1 MKQESWVWWIFISQ
15 IRKLRLQAIREFS
28 RPPLSFLVFLFIS
41 EFCSSSLRN
50 QFLFL
55 NIIFPLCKVAP
66 NSAKNRCLKRIQT
79 KTILSGR
86 IYADN
91 NDMFLTYLK
100 CTHLHLFIFHF
111 CRSCGCS
118 PGKKAHGDICLHYH
132 SGQEYASRKPTQGEI
147 QSHRQLMPWKGPWL
161 PCWRSHASS
170 KMQRHL
176 LVLSINYHFV
186 PWSQSCTVKLLFGQQ
201 LIISC
206 LDQLTVNILRCFI
219 THVLFNFTCHQ
230 GPWLERGDLVWERW
244 FSLSLKT
251 ACHSFHALLQRQGCS
266 SLTQGR

>member
-118 PGKKAHGDICLHYH
+118 PGKKRTETFACITTVDKNMQAENQHRAKSRAIGSWCPGRVHGFPVEDHMLPQRCKDIY
-132 SGQEYASRKPTQGEI
+132 
-147 QSHRQLMPWKGPWL
+147 
-161 PCWRSHASS
+161 
-170 KMQRHL
+170 
-176 LVLSINYHFV
+176 
-186 PWSQSCTVKLLFGQQ
+186 
-201 LIISC
+201 
-206 LDQLTVNILRCFI
+206 
-219 THVLFNFTCHQ
+219 
-230 GPWLERGDLVWERW
+230 
-244 FSLSLKT
+244 
-251 ACHSFHALLQRQGCS
+251 
-266 SLTQGR
+266 